1 MDRAIAHDGK
11 AAVIGRLQPFVPIGR
26 PGIGSVEA
34 RGLSGNRAVAWAIAA
49 CLVLQ
54 LAFVHSTPLQAVF
67 ASAPLAAADW
77 AKVLLAGMVV
87 FVVAEIEKAVR
98 RRAAPAAAQAT
109 GVEPRPH

>member
-1 MDRAIAHDGK
+1 MTGE
-11 AAVIGRLQPFVPIGR
+11 AAP
-26 PGIGSVEA
+26 A
-34 RGLSGNRAVAWAIAA
+34 RRLSGNRAVAWAIAA

-109 GVEPRPH
+109 GAGPRPH

>member
-1 MDRAIAHDGK
+1 MSAIFFLVTRRFLLAPAIRRRGM
-11 AAVIGRLQPFVPIGR
+11 IGNHPVP
-26 PGIGSVEA
+26 
-34 RGLSGNRAVAWAIAA
+34 WAISA
-49 CLVLQ
+49 CPVLQ
-54 LAFVHSTPLQAVF
+54 LAFVHSTRMQEVF

-109 GVEPRPH
+109 GAGPRPH